1 MSVTKSTVNR
11 PITILIGFVLVVI
24 LGFFIQG
31 RLALDL
37 FPEITPP
44 VVVIFTN
51 YEGAGPEEV
60 EKAVSRT
67 LEGVLGN
74 VSNLRKSPPPVPP
87 GARRSAWTLPMEQ
100 TWLRHPM
107 K

>member
-1 MSVTKSTVNR
+1 MSITKTTVNR
-11 PITILIGFVLVVI
+11 PITILIGFVLVVV

-51 YEGAGPEEV
+51 YEGGRTGGSG
-60 EKAVSRT
+60 KSR
-67 LEGVLGN
+67 LPDPGR
-74 VSNLRKSPPPVPP
+74 SLR
-87 GARRSAWTLPMEQ
+87 
-100 TWLRHPM
+100 
-107 K
+107 

>member
-1 MSVTKSTVNR
+1 MSITKTTVNR

-67 LEGVLGN
+67 LEGA
-74 VSNLRKSPPPVPP
+74 SR
-87 GARRSAWTLPMEQ
+87 
-100 TWLRHPM
+100 
-107 K
+107 